1 VLRRGGGDARQ
12 PKDLFRFC
20 LIILNY
26 FALQNMAINFY
37 ESEAYSIAETLL
49 HTHVAQ
55 QHVHGAYL
63 KVEIIRG
70 HAWWK
75 EGVQELFWDYLR
87 MVFSLNDVII
97 NAVSH
102 VASSF
107 HHAKNLVI
115 KQGSVLVGWAQDYM
129 ISEIGQSVLIQNIS
143 KCGVDEGQTVV
154 NYTYVPASEVNSII
168 TNSIPNI

>member
-1 VLRRGGGDARQ
+1 
-12 PKDLFRFC
+12 
-20 LIILNY
+20 
-26 FALQNMAINFY
+26 MAIYTY
-37 ESEAYSIAETLL
+37 ESEACSIAETLL

-63 KVEIIRG
+63 QVEIIRG

-87 MVFSLNDVII
+87 MVLSLNDVEI

-102 VASSF
+102 VACPF
-107 HHAKNLVI
+107 HHAKDLLI
-115 KQGSVLVGWAQDYM
+115 KQGSVFVGWAQDDM
-129 ISEIGQSVLIQNIS
+129 MSEIGQGVLIQNSS
-143 KCGVDEGQTVV
+143 KCGMDEGQTVV
-154 NYTYVPASEVNSII
+154 NYTYVPAREVYCII

>member
-1 VLRRGGGDARQ
+1 MLRRGGCDARQ
-12 PKDLFRFC
+12 PKDLFRFG

-26 FALQNMAINFY
+26 SALQNMAIYIY
-37 ESEAYSIAETLL
+37 ESEACSIAETFL
-49 HTHVAQ
+49 HIHVAQ

-97 NAVSH
+97 SAVSH
-102 VASSF
+102 VASPF
-107 HHAKNLVI
+107 HHAKDLLI
-115 KQGSVLVGWAQDYM
+115 KKDCVLVGWAQDDM
-129 ISEIGQSVLIQNIS
+129 MSEIGQSVLIQNCS
-143 KCGVDEGQTVV
+143 KCGMDEG
-154 NYTYVPASEVNSII
+154 
-168 TNSIPNI
+168 

>member
-1 VLRRGGGDARQ
+1 
-12 PKDLFRFC
+12 
-20 LIILNY
+20 
-26 FALQNMAINFY
+26 MAIYFY
-37 ESEAYSIAETLL
+37 QSEACSIAETLF

-63 KVEIIRG
+63 EVEIIRG

-87 MVFSLNDVII
+87 MVFSLNDVEI

-102 VASSF
+102 VACPF
-107 HHAKNLVI
+107 NHAKDLLI
-115 KQGSVLVGWAQDYM
+115 KQGSVLVGWTQDDM
-129 ISEIGQSVLIQNIS
+129 MSEIGQSVLIQNIS

-154 NYTYVPASEVNSII
+154 NYTYVLAWEVYCII